1 MERKLNQEE
10 SKESKQ
16 KETTH
21 FFYSPPFSTPTPLH
35 STHTMCALAK
45 PFHHRH
51 HHHHHHLLSTLL
63 LLTATLPS
71 LSSAA
76 DPNPSPVEVLLPSD
90 AVALLKF
97 KLKADVGNKLLYNLN
112 ERFDYCQWQGVK
124 CVQGR
129 VVRFVLQGCGLT
141 GIFADNTLARLDQL
155 RVLSLRNNSLS
166 GAIPNLSA
174 LTNLKTLFLDHNSF
188 SGTFPVPVVN
198 LLRLRSIDLARNNL
212 SGELP
217 SELSSLGKLTYLR
230 LEWNRFSGGLPPLNQ
245 TSLEVFNVT
254 GNNLT
259 GSIPATPAL
268 SRFGAS
274 SYLLNPGLCGKVLN
288 KICDTKPPF
297 FDAPSGVSAPAPV
310 VQNAESQGLIM
321 SPPSTP
327 KRHKRLGVILGFI
340 IGLLLVIA
348 VVLSLFAILNK
359 RGYQHHSKS
368 AAFESDSEIENEK
381 ENNETGNRNGIGN
394 ATVVSISANSV
405 MNTTTEVVE
414 IKEKKLQLPQQHR
427 EKSGNLIFCE
437 GEAAMYNLEQL
448 MSASAE
454 LLGRGTIGTTY
465 KAVMD
470 NQLIVTVK
478 RLDAGKTAVTS
489 GEGFE
494 KHLEAVGGLRH
505 PNLVPVR
512 AYFQAK
518 QERLV
523 IYDYQP
529 NGSLFNLIHGSR
541 LTRAKPLHWTSCLK
555 IAEDIALGLA
565 YIHQASRLIHNNL
578 KSSNVLLGSD
588 FEACL
593 TDYCL
598 LFLADP
604 TAIDDS
610 LSTGYKA
617 PELRKSFHRATTKSD
632 VYAFGVLLLELLS
645 GRPPSQ
651 HPHLVPED
659 MAEWVRA
666 MRENDDMPNDNR
678 LGMLVEVAGVCSL
691 TSPEQRPVMRQV
703 LKMLQEIKETA
714 SIEDDD
720 NTYNGYS

>member
-1 MERKLNQEE
+1 MCTLPKL
-10 SKESKQ
+10 
-16 KETTH
+16 
-21 FFYSPPFSTPTPLH
+21 
-35 STHTMCALAK
+35 
-45 PFHHRH
+45 H
-51 HHHHHHLLSTLL
+51 HHHHHHHMLSLFL
-63 LLTATLPS
+63 ILAVTLPTTIS
-71 LSSAA
+71 TTTVT
-76 DPNPSPVEVLLPSD
+76 PQLPSD

-97 KLKADVGNKLLYNLN
+97 KQQADITNKLLYNLN

-129 VVRFVLQGCGLT
+129 VVRFVLQSCSLT
-141 GIFADNTLARLDQL
+141 GTFADNTLSRLDQL
-155 RVLSLRNNSLS
+155 RVLSLRNNSLT
-166 GAIPNLSA
+166 GPLPNLSS
-174 LTNLKTLFLDHNSF
+174 LTNLKTLFLDHNTF
-188 SGTFPVPVVN
+188 SGTFPLT
-198 LLRLRSIDLARNNL
+198 LLSLHHLHSLDLARNNL
-212 SGELP
+212 SGPLP
-217 SELSSLGKLTYLR
+217 VQLYSLDRLVYLK
-230 LEWNRFSGGLPPLNQ
+230 LEWNRFTGPLPALNQ
-245 TSLEVFNVT
+245 TALEVFNVS

-259 GSIPATPAL
+259 GTIPATSTF
-268 SRFGAS
+268 SRFGVS
-274 SYLLNPGLCGKVLN
+274 SFLLNPGLCGKIIN
-288 KICDTKPPF
+288 KICDSNSPF
-297 FDAPSGVSAPAPV
+297 FDTPSGGVTAPAPV
-310 VQNAESQGLIM
+310 VQNAESQGLIV
-321 SPPSTP
+321 SPPSRH
-327 KRHKRLGVILGFI
+327 RHKRLGIILGFI
-340 IGLLLVIA
+340 IGFLIILAL
-348 VVLSLFAILNK
+348 VLSLFAILNK
-359 RGYQHHSKS
+359 RRYQYQSKS
-368 AAFESDSEIENEK
+368 VAFSSDDEIGNENVNDNAVVAHSTNNTVNTVRIVNKELEIE
-381 ENNETGNRNGIGN
+381 
-394 ATVVSISANSV
+394 
-405 MNTTTEVVE
+405 
-414 IKEKKLQLPQQHR
+414 EKKMQLPQQHR
-427 EKSGNLIFCE
+427 EKTGNLIFCE
-437 GEAAMYNLEQL
+437 GESAMYGLEQL

-478 RLDAGKTAVTS
+478 RLDAGKTAITS
-489 GEGFE
+489 GEAFE

-541 LTRAKPLHWTSCLK
+541 STRAKPLHWTSCLK

-578 KSSNVLLGSD
+578 KSSNVLLGTD

-598 LFLADP
+598 LALADH
-604 TAIDDS
+604 TSIDES
-610 LSTGYKA
+610 ISTGYKA

-714 SIEDDD
+714 SLEND

>member
-1 MERKLNQEE
+1 MC
-10 SKESKQ
+10 
-16 KETTH
+16 T
-21 FFYSPPFSTPTPLH
+21 SPPFHHHFFTLFLLFTTVSTTTPL
-35 STHTMCALAK
+35 T
-45 PFHHRH
+45 
-51 HHHHHHLLSTLL
+51 
-63 LLTATLPS
+63 PS
-71 LSSAA
+71 
-76 DPNPSPVEVLLPSD
+76 VPSD
-90 AVALLKF
+90 AVSLLKF
-97 KLKADVGNKLLYNLN
+97 KLKADLQNNLLYNLN
-112 ERFDYCQWQGVK
+112 ENFDYCQWQGVK

-129 VVRFVLQGCGLT
+129 VVRFVLQSCNLT
-141 GIFADNTLARLDQL
+141 GLFAPNTLSNLDQL
-155 RVLSLRNNSLS
+155 RVLVLRNNSLT
-166 GAIPNLSA
+166 GPIPDLSN
-174 LTNLKTLFLDHNSF
+174 LTNLKTLFLDHNAF
-188 SGTFPVPVVN
+188 SGTFP
-198 LLRLRSIDLARNNL
+198 LTIFSLHKLHSLDLARNNL
-212 SGELP
+212 SGLLP
-217 SELSSLGKLTYLR
+217 VQLNSLDQLNYLKL
-230 LEWNRFSGGLPPLNQ
+230 EFNRFTGSLPPLNQ
-245 TSLEVFNVT
+245 TGLTVFNVS

-259 GSIPATPAL
+259 GLIPVTPTL
-268 SRFGAS
+268 SKFDTS
-274 SYLLNPGLCGKVLN
+274 SFLLNPNLCGKLIN
-288 KICDTKPPF
+288 KICDSNSPF
-297 FDAPSGVSAPAPV
+297 FEPPSVSAPAPV
-310 VQNAESQGLIM
+310 VQNGESQGLIVA
-321 SPPSTP
+321 PPSSR
-327 KRHKRLGVILGFI
+327 RHKRLGVILGFVI
-340 IGLLLVIA
+340 AFLIFTALVISIFT
-348 VVLSLFAILNK
+348 VLSRRK
-359 RGYQHHSKS
+359 YEHQKKS
-368 AAFESDSEIENEK
+368 VSFSSDEDIELENEPP
-381 ENNETGNRNGIGN
+381 ENVANNRVVAFSSKHVVKNE
-394 ATVVSISANSV
+394 
-405 MNTTTEVVE
+405 VE
-414 IKEKKLQLPQQHR
+414 IKEKKVELPQQNR
-427 EKSGNLIFCE
+427 SKTGNLIFCE
-437 GEAAMYNLEQL
+437 GETAMYGLEQL

-470 NQLIVTVK
+470 NHLIVTVK
-478 RLDAGKTAVTS
+478 RLDAGKTAITS
-489 GEGFE
+489 GEAFE

-541 LTRAKPLHWTSCLK
+541 STRAKPLHWTSCLK

-578 KSSNVLLGSD
+578 KSTNILLGPD

-598 LFLADP
+598 LVLADP
-604 TAIDDS
+604 TSIDES
-610 LSTGYKA
+610 ISTGYKA

-691 TSPEQRPVMRQV
+691 TSPEQRPIMRQV

-714 SIEDDD
+714 SND
-720 NTYNGYS
+720 NDSTYNGYS

>member
-1 MERKLNQEE
+1 
-10 SKESKQ
+10 
-16 KETTH
+16 
-21 FFYSPPFSTPTPLH
+21 
-35 STHTMCALAK
+35 MCALPK

-51 HHHHHHLLSTLL
+51 RYRHYLLSFFL
-63 LLTATLPS
+63 LLTASITA
-71 LSSAA
+71 SAV
-76 DPNPSPVEVLLPSD
+76 DPKPVEALLPSD

-97 KLKADVGNKLLYNLN
+97 KLKADIGNKLLYNLN
-112 ERFDYCQWQGVK
+112 ERFDYCQWQGAK

-129 VVRFVLQGCGLT
+129 VVRFVLQGCGLS
-141 GIFADNTLARLDQL
+141 GIFADNTLTRLDQL

-166 GAIPNLSA
+166 GVIPDLSP
-174 LTNLKTLFLDHNSF
+174 LTNLKTLFLDHNAF
-188 SGTFPVPVVN
+188 SGTFPLPLVS
-198 LLRLRSIDLARNNL
+198 LHRLRSLDLARNSL
-212 SGELP
+212 AGPLPIELN
-217 SELSSLGKLTYLR
+217 SLDRLTYLR
-230 LEWNRFSGGLPPLNQ
+230 LEWNRFNGSLPPLNI
-245 TSLEVFNVT
+245 TTLEVFNVS

-259 GSIPATPAL
+259 GSIPVTPAL
-268 SRFGAS
+268 SRFDIS
-274 SYLLNPGLCGKVLN
+274 SYLLNPGLCGKILN
-288 KICDTKPPF
+288 KICDSRSPF
-297 FDAPSGVSAPAPV
+297 FDDTPPGVSAPAPLLQSV
-310 VQNAESQGLIM
+310 GSQGLLA
-321 SPPSTP
+321 SPPSTR
-327 KRHKRLGVILGFI
+327 RHRRIGIILGFI
-340 IGLLLVIA
+340 IGLLILIAIVLLLVTI
-348 VVLSLFAILNK
+348 VNK
-359 RGYQHHSKS
+359 RRNRQHQTKS
-368 AAFESDSEIENEK
+368 VDYSSDEENET
-381 ENNETGNRNGIGN
+381 ENEIDNRN
-394 ATVVSISANSV
+394 VSTFHAIST
-405 MNTTTEVVE
+405 NTASEVRIVSKEAE
-414 IKEKKLQLPQQHR
+414 IKEKKLELPQHHR

-437 GEAAMYNLEQL
+437 GESAMYSLEQL

-454 LLGRGTIGTTY
+454 LLGRGVIGTTY

-478 RLDAGKTAVTS
+478 RLDAGKTATTS
-489 GEGFE
+489 GEAFE
-494 KHLEAVGGLRH
+494 RHLEAVGGLRH

-529 NGSLFNLIHGSR
+529 NGSLYNLIHGSR
-541 LTRAKPLHWTSCLK
+541 STRAKPLHWTSCLK

-598 LFLADP
+598 LVLADP
-604 TAIDDS
+604 TSIDDS
-610 LSTGYKA
+610 IPTGYKA

-651 HPHLVPED
+651 HPHLVPDD

-666 MRENDDMPNDNR
+666 MRENDDVAGDDR

-703 LKMLQEIKETA
+703 LKMLQEIKESG
-714 SIEDDD
+714 SID
-720 NTYNGYS
+720 NGNDTYKGYS

>member
-1 MERKLNQEE
+1 
-10 SKESKQ
+10 
-16 KETTH
+16 
-21 FFYSPPFSTPTPLH
+21 
-35 STHTMCALAK
+35 MCALPK
-45 PFHHRH
+45 PFRHRH
-51 HHHHHHLLSTLL
+51 RYRHYLLSFFL
-63 LLTATLPS
+63 LLTASITA
-71 LSSAA
+71 SAV
-76 DPNPSPVEVLLPSD
+76 DPKPVEALLPSD

-97 KLKADVGNKLLYNLN
+97 KLKADIGNKLLYNLN
-112 ERFDYCQWQGVK
+112 ERFDYCQWQGAK

-129 VVRFVLQGCGLT
+129 VVRFVLQGCGLS
-141 GIFADNTLARLDQL
+141 GIFADNTLTRLDQL

-166 GAIPNLSA
+166 GVIPDLSP
-174 LTNLKTLFLDHNSF
+174 LTNLKTLFLDHNAF
-188 SGTFPVPVVN
+188 SGTFPLPLVS
-198 LLRLRSIDLARNNL
+198 LHRLRSLDLARNSL
-212 SGELP
+212 AGPLPIELN
-217 SELSSLGKLTYLR
+217 SLDRLTYLR
-230 LEWNRFSGGLPPLNQ
+230 LEWNRFNGSLPPLNI
-245 TSLEVFNVT
+245 TTLEVFNVT

-259 GSIPATPAL
+259 GSIPVTPAL
-268 SRFGAS
+268 SRFDIS
-274 SYLLNPGLCGKVLN
+274 SYLLNPGLCGKILN
-288 KICDTKPPF
+288 KICDSKSPF
-297 FDAPSGVSAPAPV
+297 FDDTPPGVSAPAPLL
-310 VQNAESQGLIM
+310 QNVGSQGLLA
-321 SPPSTP
+321 SPPSTR
-327 KRHKRLGVILGFI
+327 RHRRIGIILGFI
-340 IGLLLVIA
+340 IGLLILIAIVLLLVTI
-348 VVLSLFAILNK
+348 VNK
-359 RGYQHHSKS
+359 RRNRQHQTKS
-368 AAFESDSEIENEK
+368 VDYSSDEENET
-381 ENNETGNRNGIGN
+381 ENEIDNRN
-394 ATVVSISANSV
+394 VSTFHAIST
-405 MNTTTEVVE
+405 NTASEVRIVSKEAE
-414 IKEKKLQLPQQHR
+414 IKEKKLELPQHHR

-437 GEAAMYNLEQL
+437 GESAMYSLEQL

-454 LLGRGTIGTTY
+454 LLGRGVIGTTY

-478 RLDAGKTAVTS
+478 RLDAGKTATTS
-489 GEGFE
+489 GEAFE
-494 KHLEAVGGLRH
+494 RHLEAVGGLRH

-529 NGSLFNLIHGSR
+529 NGSLYNLIHGSR
-541 LTRAKPLHWTSCLK
+541 STRAKPLHWTSCLK

-598 LFLADP
+598 LVLADP
-604 TAIDDS
+604 TSIDDS
-610 LSTGYKA
+610 IPTGYKA

-651 HPHLVPED
+651 HPHLVPDD

-666 MRENDDMPNDNR
+666 MRENDDVAGDDR

-703 LKMLQEIKETA
+703 LKMLQEIKESG
-714 SIEDDD
+714 SID
-720 NTYNGYS
+720 NGNGNGNDTYKGYS

>member
-1 MERKLNQEE
+1 
-10 SKESKQ
+10 
-16 KETTH
+16 
-21 FFYSPPFSTPTPLH
+21 
-35 STHTMCALAK
+35 MCALPK
-45 PFHHRH
+45 PFHHHHRHRQRH
-51 HHHHHHLLSTLL
+51 HHYLLSFFL
-63 LLTATLPS
+63 LLTATA
-71 LSSAA
+71 SASA
-76 DPNPSPVEVLLPSD
+76 VDPKPVEALLPSD

-97 KLKADVGNKLLYNLN
+97 KLKADIGNKLLYNLN
-112 ERFDYCQWQGVK
+112 ERFDYCQWQGAK

-129 VVRFVLQGCGLT
+129 VVRFVLQGCGLS
-141 GIFADNTLARLDQL
+141 GIFADNTLTRLDQL

-166 GAIPNLSA
+166 GVIPDLSP
-174 LTNLKTLFLDHNSF
+174 LTNLKTLFLDHNAF
-188 SGTFPVPVVN
+188 SGTFPLPLVS
-198 LLRLRSIDLARNNL
+198 LHRLRSLDLARNSL
-212 SGELP
+212 AGPLPIELN
-217 SELSSLGKLTYLR
+217 SLDRLTYLR
-230 LEWNRFSGGLPPLNQ
+230 LEWNRFNGSLPPLNI
-245 TSLEVFNVT
+245 TTLEVFNVT

-259 GSIPATPAL
+259 GSIPVTPAL
-268 SRFGAS
+268 SRFDIS
-274 SYLLNPGLCGKVLN
+274 SYLLNPGLCGKILN
-288 KICDTKPPF
+288 KICDSKSPF
-297 FDAPSGVSAPAPV
+297 FDDTPPGVSAPAPLL
-310 VQNAESQGLIM
+310 QNVGSQGLLA
-321 SPPSTP
+321 SPPSTR
-327 KRHKRLGVILGFI
+327 RHRRIGIILGFI
-340 IGLLLVIA
+340 IGLLILIAIVLLLVTI
-348 VVLSLFAILNK
+348 VNK
-359 RGYQHHSKS
+359 RRNHQHQTKS
-368 AAFESDSEIENEK
+368 VDYSSDEENET
-381 ENNETGNRNGIGN
+381 ENEIDNRN
-394 ATVVSISANSV
+394 VSTFHAIST
-405 MNTTTEVVE
+405 NTASEVRIVSKEAE
-414 IKEKKLQLPQQHR
+414 IKEKKLELPQQHR

-437 GEAAMYNLEQL
+437 GESAMYSLEQL

-454 LLGRGTIGTTY
+454 LLGRGVIGTTY

-478 RLDAGKTAVTS
+478 RLDAGKTATTS
-489 GEGFE
+489 GEAFE
-494 KHLEAVGGLRH
+494 RHLEAVGGLRH

-529 NGSLFNLIHGSR
+529 NGSLYNLIHGSR
-541 LTRAKPLHWTSCLK
+541 STRAKPLHWTSCLK

-598 LFLADP
+598 LVLADP
-604 TAIDDS
+604 TSIDDS
-610 LSTGYKA
+610 IPTGYKA

-651 HPHLVPED
+651 HPHLVPDD

-666 MRENDDMPNDNR
+666 MRENDDVVGDDR

-703 LKMLQEIKETA
+703 LKMLQEIKESG
-714 SIEDDD
+714 SID
-720 NTYNGYS
+720 NGNDTYKGYS

>member
-1 MERKLNQEE
+1 
-10 SKESKQ
+10 
-16 KETTH
+16 
-21 FFYSPPFSTPTPLH
+21 
-35 STHTMCALAK
+35 MCALPK

-51 HHHHHHLLSTLL
+51 RYRHYLLSFFL
-63 LLTATLPS
+63 LLTASITA
-71 LSSAA
+71 SAV
-76 DPNPSPVEVLLPSD
+76 DPKPVEALLPSD

-97 KLKADVGNKLLYNLN
+97 KLKADIGNKLLYNLN
-112 ERFDYCQWQGVK
+112 ERFDYCQWQGAK

-129 VVRFVLQGCGLT
+129 VVRFVLQGCGLS
-141 GIFADNTLARLDQL
+141 GIFADNTLTRLDQL

-166 GAIPNLSA
+166 GVIPDLSP
-174 LTNLKTLFLDHNSF
+174 LTNLKTLFLDHNAF
-188 SGTFPVPVVN
+188 SGTFPLPLVS
-198 LLRLRSIDLARNNL
+198 LHRLRSLDLARNSL
-212 SGELP
+212 AGPLPIELN
-217 SELSSLGKLTYLR
+217 SLDRLTYLR
-230 LEWNRFSGGLPPLNQ
+230 LEWNRFNGSLPPLNI
-245 TSLEVFNVT
+245 TTLEVFNVT

-259 GSIPATPAL
+259 GSIPVTPAL
-268 SRFGAS
+268 SRFDIS
-274 SYLLNPGLCGKVLN
+274 SYLLNPGLCGKILN
-288 KICDTKPPF
+288 KICDSKSPF
-297 FDAPSGVSAPAPV
+297 FDDTPPGVSAPAPLL
-310 VQNAESQGLIM
+310 QNVGPQGLLA
-321 SPPSTP
+321 SPPSTR
-327 KRHKRLGVILGFI
+327 RHRRIGIILGFI
-340 IGLLLVIA
+340 IGLLILIAIVLLLVTI
-348 VVLSLFAILNK
+348 VNK
-359 RGYQHHSKS
+359 RRNRQHQTKS
-368 AAFESDSEIENEK
+368 VDYSSDEENET
-381 ENNETGNRNGIGN
+381 ENEIDNRN
-394 ATVVSISANSV
+394 VSTFHAIST
-405 MNTTTEVVE
+405 NTASEVRIVSKEAE
-414 IKEKKLQLPQQHR
+414 IKEKKLELPQHHR

-437 GEAAMYNLEQL
+437 GESAMYSLEQL

-454 LLGRGTIGTTY
+454 LLGRGVIGTTY

-478 RLDAGKTAVTS
+478 RLDAGKTATTS
-489 GEGFE
+489 GEAFE
-494 KHLEAVGGLRH
+494 RHLEAVGGLRH

-529 NGSLFNLIHGSR
+529 NGSLYNLIHGSR
-541 LTRAKPLHWTSCLK
+541 STRAKPLHWTSCLK

-598 LFLADP
+598 LVLADP
-604 TAIDDS
+604 TSIDDS
-610 LSTGYKA
+610 IPTGYKA

-651 HPHLVPED
+651 HPHLVPDD

-666 MRENDDMPNDNR
+666 MRENDDVAGDDR

-703 LKMLQEIKETA
+703 LKMLQEIKESG
-714 SIEDDD
+714 SID
-720 NTYNGYS
+720 NGNGNGNDTYKGYS

>member
-1 MERKLNQEE
+1 MENSINKKEKKQTKRANSLLN
-10 SKESKQ
+10 
-16 KETTH
+16 H
-21 FFYSPPFSTPTPLH
+21 LLPYSTP
-35 STHTMCALAK
+35 HTMIALPK
-45 PFHHRH
+45 PFRLRHRH
-51 HHHHHHLLSTLL
+51 RFFSLLIFL
-63 LLTATLPS
+63 TLPATIS
-71 LSSAA
+71 GGVL
-76 DPNPSPVEVLLPSD
+76 NTVETQLPSD
-90 AVALLKF
+90 AVTLLKF
-97 KLKADVGNKLLYNLN
+97 KLKADIGNKLLYNLN

-129 VVRFVLQGCGLT
+129 VVRFVLQSCGLT
-141 GIFADNTLARLDQL
+141 GVFADNTLARLDQL

-166 GAIPNLSA
+166 GAIPDLST
-174 LTNLKTLFLDHNSF
+174 LTNLKALFLDHNTF
-188 SGTFPVPVVN
+188 SGTFPLSV
-198 LLRLRSIDLARNNL
+198 LSLHRLQSLDLARNNL
-212 SGELP
+212 SGPLP
-217 SELSSLGKLTYLR
+217 IQLNYLDRLNNLR
-230 LEWNRFSGGLPPLNQ
+230 LEWNRFNGSLPPLNQ
-245 TSLEVFNVT
+245 TTLQVFNVS

-268 SRFGAS
+268 SRFNTS
-274 SYLLNPGLCGKVLN
+274 SYLLNPGLCGEILN
-288 KICDTKPPF
+288 KICDSKSPF
-297 FDAPSGVSAPAPV
+297 FDAPSGVPAPTPLH
-310 VQNAESQGLIM
+310 QNAGAQGLIV
-321 SPPSTP
+321 SPPSER
-327 KRHKRLGVILGFI
+327 KHKRVGIILGFV
-340 IGLLLVIA
+340 IGLLIVIA
-348 VVLSLFAILNK
+348 LVLSLFAVLNK
-359 RGYQHHSKS
+359 RRFGNRTKS
-368 AAFESDSEIENEK
+368 VAFSSDEENET
-381 ENNETGNRNGIGN
+381 ENEN
-394 ATVVSISANSV
+394 AVVAVSTNTASAVRVVSK
-405 MNTTTEVVE
+405 EVEV
-414 IKEKKLQLPQQHR
+414 KEQKLQLPQQHR

-437 GEAAMYNLEQL
+437 GETAMYGLEQL

-470 NQLIVTVK
+470 SQLIVTVK
-478 RLDAGKTAVTS
+478 RLDAGKTAITS
-489 GEGFE
+489 GEAFE

-541 LTRAKPLHWTSCLK
+541 STRAKPLHWTSCLK

-578 KSSNVLLGSD
+578 KSTNVLLSSD

-598 LFLADP
+598 LTLADP
-604 TAIDDS
+604 TSIDES
-610 LSTGYKA
+610 MSAGYKA

-645 GRPPSQ
+645 GRPASQ
-651 HPHLVPED
+651 HPHLAPED

-678 LGMLVEVAGVCSL
+678 LGKLVEVAGVCSM

-714 SIEDDD
+714 SMDND

>member
-1 MERKLNQEE
+1 
-10 SKESKQ
+10 
-16 KETTH
+16 
-21 FFYSPPFSTPTPLH
+21 
-35 STHTMCALAK
+35 MCTLPK
-45 PFHHRH
+45 PFH
-51 HHHHHHLLSTLL
+51 HHHHHHHNHHHHHHLFSLLIILTISLPTTIST
-63 LLTATLPS
+63 T
-71 LSSAA
+71 
-76 DPNPSPVEVLLPSD
+76 LPSD
-90 AVALLKF
+90 AVSLLKF
-97 KLKADVGNKLLYNLN
+97 KLKADINNNLLYNLN

-129 VVRFVLQGCGLT
+129 VIRFVLQNHNLT
-141 GIFADNTLARLDQL
+141 GTFADNTLSNLNHL
-155 RVLSLRNNSLS
+155 RVLSLRNNSLT
-166 GAIPNLSA
+166 GPIPNLSP
-174 LTNLKTLFLDHNSF
+174 LTNLKTLFLDHNLFTGSF
-188 SGTFPVPVVN
+188 PIS
-198 LLRLRSIDLARNNL
+198 LLSLHLLQSLDLARNNL
-212 SGELP
+212 SGSLP
-217 SELSSLGKLTYLR
+217 VQLTSLDRITNLR
-230 LEWNRFSGGLPPLNQ
+230 LEFNRFTGSLPPLNQ
-245 TSLEVFNVT
+245 TTLLVFNVS

-259 GSIPATPAL
+259 GPVPATPTL
-268 SRFGAS
+268 SKFDAS
-274 SYLLNPGLCGKVLN
+274 SYLLNPNLCGKIVN
-288 KICDTKPPF
+288 KICDERSPF
-297 FDAPSGVSAPAPV
+297 FHAPVTAAPAPV
-310 VQNAESQGLIM
+310 VENGGAEGLVVA
-321 SPPSTP
+321 PPGSR
-327 KRHKRLGVILGFI
+327 KHKRVGIIILG
-340 IGLLLVIA
+340 LVIA
-348 VVLSLFAILNK
+348 VFIVVALVVTVVGVLNK
-359 RGYQHHSKS
+359 RRYGSRTKSVAFSSDDEIGTERDNGTAVAAVLTDTATAVPAVGKESK
-368 AAFESDSEIENEK
+368 
-381 ENNETGNRNGIGN
+381 
-394 ATVVSISANSV
+394 VSIKV
-405 MNTTTEVVE
+405 REQ
-414 IKEKKLQLPQQHR
+414 KLELPQQHR

-437 GEAAMYNLEQL
+437 GERAMYGLENL

-489 GEGFE
+489 GEAFE

-523 IYDYQP
+523 IYDYQA

-578 KSSNVLLGSD
+578 KATNVLLGSD

-598 LFLADP
+598 LSLADP
-604 TAIDDS
+604 TAIDES
-610 LSTGYKA
+610 ISAGYKA

-651 HPHLVPED
+651 HPHLAPED

-666 MRENDDMPNDNR
+666 MRENDDLLNDRR
-678 LGMLVEVAGVCSL
+678 LEMLVEVAGVCSM

-714 SIEDDD
+714 SNDDD
-720 NTYNGYS
+720 NTYKGYL

>member
-1 MERKLNQEE
+1 
-10 SKESKQ
+10 
-16 KETTH
+16 
-21 FFYSPPFSTPTPLH
+21 
-35 STHTMCALAK
+35 MCALPK

-51 HHHHHHLLSTLL
+51 RHRHHHRHRQHYLLSFII
-63 LLTATLPS
+63 LLTATA
-71 LSSAA
+71 SAV
-76 DPNPSPVEVLLPSD
+76 DPKPVEALVPSD

-97 KLKADVGNKLLYNLN
+97 KLQADIGNKLLYDLN
-112 ERFDYCQWQGVK
+112 ERFDYCQWQGAK

-129 VVRFVLQGCGLT
+129 VVRFVLQGCGLS
-141 GIFADNTLARLDQL
+141 GVFADNTLTRLDQL

-166 GAIPNLSA
+166 GAIPDLSA
-174 LTNLKTLFLDHNSF
+174 LTNLKTLFLDHNAF
-188 SGTFPVPVVN
+188 SGKFPLPLVA
-198 LLRLRSIDLARNNL
+198 LHRLRSLDLARNNL
-212 SGELP
+212 SGPLPIELN
-217 SELSSLGKLTYLR
+217 SLDRLTYLR
-230 LEWNRFSGGLPPLNQ
+230 LEWNRFNGSLPPLNI
-245 TSLEVFNVT
+245 TALEVFNVS

-259 GSIPATPAL
+259 GSVPVTPAL
-268 SRFGAS
+268 SRFDIS
-274 SYLLNPGLCGKVLN
+274 SYLLNPGLCGKILN
-288 KICDTKPPF
+288 KICSSNAPF
-297 FDAPSGVSAPAPV
+297 FDTPSGVSAPAPLL
-310 VQNAESQGLIM
+310 QTAEAQGLLA
-321 SPPSTP
+321 SPPSTR
-327 KRHKRLGVILGFI
+327 RHRRIGIILGFI
-340 IGLLLVIA
+340 IGLLILVAIVLLLVT
-348 VVLSLFAILNK
+348 VVNKRRYQRQTKSVDYTSEEENEAENEIENRHENTFVAISTSTATASRILNK
-359 RGYQHHSKS
+359 Q
-368 AAFESDSEIENEK
+368 
-381 ENNETGNRNGIGN
+381 
-394 ATVVSISANSV
+394 
-405 MNTTTEVVE
+405 VE
-414 IKEKKLQLPQQHR
+414 IKEKKLELPQQHR

-437 GEAAMYNLEQL
+437 GETAMYSLEQL

-478 RLDAGKTAVTS
+478 RLDAGKTATTS
-489 GEGFE
+489 GEAFE

-541 LTRAKPLHWTSCLK
+541 STRAKPLHWTSCLK

-598 LFLADP
+598 LVLADP
-604 TAIDDS
+604 TSLDDTI
-610 LSTGYKA
+610 STGYKA

-659 MAEWVRA
+659 MVEWVRA
-666 MRENDDMPNDNR
+666 MRENDDVAGDDR

-691 TSPEQRPVMRQV
+691 TSPEQRPVMRHV
-703 LKMLQEIKETA
+703 LKMLQEIKESGSG
-714 SIEDDD
+714 SIGNDD
-720 NTYNGYS
+720 NGYDGYS

>member
-1 MERKLNQEE
+1 
-10 SKESKQ
+10 
-16 KETTH
+16 
-21 FFYSPPFSTPTPLH
+21 
-35 STHTMCALAK
+35 MCALPK

-51 HHHHHHLLSTLL
+51 HRRILSLIL
-63 LLTATLPS
+63 ILILTVSLPATF
-71 LSSAA
+71 SAA
-76 DPNPSPVEVLLPSD
+76 DPNPNPVEALLPSD

-97 KLKADVGNKLLYNLN
+97 KLKADIGNKLLYNLN

-129 VVRFVLQGCGLT
+129 VVRFVVQGCGLS

-166 GAIPNLSA
+166 GPIPDLST
-174 LTNLKTLFLDHNSF
+174 LTNLKTLFLDHNTF
-188 SGTFPVPVVN
+188 SGTFPVSLVS
-198 LLRLRSIDLARNNL
+198 LHRLRSLDLARNNL
-212 SGELP
+212 SGPLPIELNA
-217 SELSSLGKLTYLR
+217 LDRLNYLR
-230 LEWNRFSGGLPPLNQ
+230 LEWNRFNGSLPPLNQ
-245 TSLEVFNVT
+245 TALELFNVSC
-254 GNNLT
+254 NNLT

-268 SRFGAS
+268 SRFDGS
-274 SYLLNPGLCGKVLN
+274 SYLLNPGLCGKILN
-288 KICDTKPPF
+288 KICNSKSPF
-297 FDAPSGVSAPAPV
+297 FDAPSGVSAPAPLL
-310 VQNAESQGLIM
+310 QNAESQGLIV
-321 SPPSTP
+321 SPPSTR
-327 KRHKRLGVILGFI
+327 RHKRLGIILGFL
-340 IGLLLVIA
+340 IGLLIVIA
-348 VVLSLFAILNK
+348 IVVALFGILNK
-359 RGYQHHSKS
+359 RRYEHQSKS
-368 AAFESDSEIENEK
+368 VEFSSDEENETENENENENENKAVAISTNTASAVRITNK
-381 ENNETGNRNGIGN
+381 E
-394 ATVVSISANSV
+394 
-405 MNTTTEVVE
+405 VE
-414 IKEKKLQLPQQHR
+414 GKEKKLQLPQQHR

-437 GEAAMYNLEQL
+437 GETAMYSLEQL
-448 MSASAE
+448 MLASAE

-465 KAVMD
+465 KAVMV
-470 NQLIVTVK
+470 NQLVVTVK
-478 RLDAGKTAVTS
+478 RLDGGKTAITS
-489 GEGFE
+489 GEAFE

-541 LTRAKPLHWTSCLK
+541 STRAKPLHWTSCLK

-578 KSSNVLLGSD
+578 KSTNVLLGPD

-598 LFLADP
+598 LVLADP
-604 TAIDDS
+604 TLIDES
-610 LSTGYKA
+610 ISTGYKA

-651 HPHLVPED
+651 HPHLIPED

-678 LGMLVEVAGVCSL
+678 LGMLVEVAAVCSL

-703 LKMLQEIKETA
+703 LKMLQEIKETG
-714 SIEDDD
+714 SID
-720 NTYNGYS
+720 NHNSYNGYS

>member
-1 MERKLNQEE
+1 
-10 SKESKQ
+10 
-16 KETTH
+16 
-21 FFYSPPFSTPTPLH
+21 
-35 STHTMCALAK
+35 MCALPK
-45 PFHHRH
+45 PFRHLHHRH
-51 HHHHHHLLSTLL
+51 RHRFFALFIFFTLSFPT
-63 LLTATLPS
+63 TISTTTTTNPIATQ
-71 LSSAA
+71 
-76 DPNPSPVEVLLPSD
+76 LPSD

-97 KLKADVGNKLLYNLN
+97 KLKADTGNKLLYNLN

-129 VVRFVLQGCGLT
+129 VVRFVLQNSGLT
-141 GIFADNTLARLDQL
+141 GVFADDTLSRLDQL

-166 GAIPNLSA
+166 GNIPNLST
-174 LTNLKTLFLDHNSF
+174 LTNLKSLFLDHNTF
-188 SGTFPVPVVN
+188 SGTFPLSVTS
-198 LLRLRSIDLARNNL
+198 LHRLQSLDLARNNL
-212 SGELP
+212 SGSLP
-217 SELSSLGKLTYLR
+217 VQLNSLSRLNNIR
-230 LEWNRFSGGLPPLNQ
+230 LEWNRFTGSLPPLNQ
-245 TSLEVFNVT
+245 TTLEIFNVS

-259 GSIPATPAL
+259 GAIPVT
-268 SRFGAS
+268 SVYTRFGIS
-274 SYLLNPGLCGKVLN
+274 SYLLNPGLCGKIVN
-288 KICDTKPPF
+288 KICDSKSPF
-297 FDAPSGVSAPAPV
+297 FDASSNVSAPTPV
-310 VQNAESQGLIM
+310 IQNVGAQGLSV
-321 SPPSTP
+321 SPPST
-327 KRHKRLGVILGFI
+327 KRHKRVGVILGFV
-340 IGLLLVIA
+340 IGFLIVIA
-348 VVLSLFAILNK
+348 FVLSIFAILNK
-359 RGYQHHSKS
+359 RRYQNRTKS
-368 AAFESDSEIENEK
+368 VAFSSDEEHENEN
-381 ENNETGNRNGIGN
+381 ENEN
-394 ATVVSISANSV
+394 AYVAVST
-405 MNTTTEVVE
+405 NTTNTTNTVNTVRISKKEDEV
-414 IKEKKLQLPQQHR
+414 KEQKLQLPQQHR

-437 GEAAMYNLEQL
+437 GECAMYGLEQL

-478 RLDAGKTAVTS
+478 RLDAGKTAITS
-489 GEGFE
+489 GEAFE

-529 NGSLFNLIHGSR
+529 NGSLFNLIYGSR
-541 LTRAKPLHWTSCLK
+541 STRAKPLHWTSCLK

-578 KSSNVLLGSD
+578 KSTNVLLGSD

-598 LFLADP
+598 LNLADP
-604 TAIDDS
+604 TSIDES
-610 LSTGYKA
+610 ISTGYKA
-617 PELRKSFHRATTKSD
+617 PELRKSFHRATVKSD

-666 MRENDDMPNDNR
+666 MRENDDMPNENR
-678 LGMLVEVAGVCSL
+678 LGMLVEVAGVCSM
-691 TSPEQRPVMRQV
+691 TSPEQRPLMRQV

-714 SIEDDD
+714 SID
-720 NTYNGYS
+720 NENMYNGYS

>member
-1 MERKLNQEE
+1 MC
-10 SKESKQ
+10 
-16 KETTH
+16 
-21 FFYSPPFSTPTPLH
+21 TP
-35 STHTMCALAK
+35 
-45 PFHHRH
+45 H
-51 HHHHHHLLSTLL
+51 HHHHFTLL
-63 LLTATLPS
+63 FITLLTIITTTTTSSSLP
-71 LSSAA
+71 
-76 DPNPSPVEVLLPSD
+76 PSD

-97 KLKADVGNKLLYNLN
+97 KLKADTKNKLLYNLN
-112 ERFDYCQWQGVK
+112 EHFDYCQWQGVK

-129 VVRFVLQGCGLT
+129 VVRLVLQN
-141 GIFADNTLARLDQL
+141 ITL
-155 RVLSLRNNSLS
+155 VGSFPLSLTTLHR
-166 GAIPNLSA
+166 
-174 LTNLKTLFLDHNSF
+174 LK
-188 SGTFPVPVVN
+188 
-198 LLRLRSIDLARNNL
+198 SIDLARNGL
-212 SGELP
+212 YGSLPIELNF
-217 SELSSLGKLTYLR
+217 LDKLTYLR
-230 LEWNRFSGGLPPLNQ
+230 LEWNRFFGSIPPLNQ
-245 TSLEVFNVT
+245 TGLNVFNVS

-259 GSIPATPAL
+259 GSIPETL
-268 SRFGAS
+268 VRFGVE
-274 SYLLNPGLCGKVLN
+274 SYLYNPNLCGKIVN
-288 KICDTKPPF
+288 RICDGKAPF
-297 FDAPSGVSAPAPV
+297 FDAGAGVGVSGPTPAGG
-310 VQNAESQGLIM
+310 NAEAQGLVM
-321 SPPSTP
+321 APPDTRR
-327 KRHKRLGVILGFI
+327 RHKRVGVILGFV
-340 IGLLLVIA
+340 IGFLIVLA
-348 VVLSLFAILNK
+348 FVLSVFAVFGRRK
-359 RGYQHHSKS
+359 RVVRAKS
-368 AAFESDSEIENEK
+368 VEFSSDEEENENENVNGIEN
-381 ENNETGNRNGIGN
+381 R
-394 ATVVSISANSV
+394 VVTISANDIS
-405 MNTTTEVVE
+405 NEVRILNNE
-414 IKEKKLQLPQQHR
+414 IAMKVKEKKMELPQQHR

-437 GEAAMYNLEQL
+437 GEAAMYGLEQL

-465 KAVMD
+465 KAVMG

-478 RLDAGKTAVTS
+478 RLDAGKTAITS
-489 GEGFE
+489 GEAFE

-541 LTRAKPLHWTSCLK
+541 SAKAKPLHWTSCLK

-578 KSSNVLLGSD
+578 KSSNVLLGPD

-598 LFLADP
+598 LVLADP
-604 TAIDDS
+604 TSIDES
-610 LSTGYKA
+610 ISTGYKA

-703 LKMLQEIKETA
+703 LKMLQEIKEAA
-714 SIEDDD
+714 SMDTD

>member
-1 MERKLNQEE
+1 
-10 SKESKQ
+10 
-16 KETTH
+16 
-21 FFYSPPFSTPTPLH
+21 
-35 STHTMCALAK
+35 MCALPK
-45 PFHHRH
+45 PFRH
-51 HHHHHHLLSTLL
+51 HHHRHRLFPLLI
-63 LLTATLPS
+63 LLTVSFPATISGATPTP
-71 LSSAA
+71 AE
-76 DPNPSPVEVLLPSD
+76 PQLPSD
-90 AVALLKF
+90 AVSLLKF
-97 KLKADVGNKLLYNLN
+97 KLKADIGNKLLYNLN

-129 VVRFVLQGCGLT
+129 VVRFVLQSFGLS

-166 GAIPNLSA
+166 GAIPDLST
-174 LTNLKTLFLDHNSF
+174 LTNLKSLFLDHNAF
-188 SGTFPVPVVN
+188 SGTFPFSLVS
-198 LLRLRSIDLARNNL
+198 LHRLQSLDLARNNL
-212 SGELP
+212 SGPLP
-217 SELSSLGKLTYLR
+217 VQLNDLDRLNGLR
-230 LEWNRFSGGLPPLNQ
+230 LEWNRFNGSLPPLNQ
-245 TSLEVFNVT
+245 TTLQVLNVSC
-254 GNNLT
+254 NNLT

-268 SRFGAS
+268 SRFGTS
-274 SYLLNPGLCGKVLN
+274 SFSLNPGLCGKIVN
-288 KICDTKPPF
+288 KICDSKSPF
-297 FDAPSGVSAPAPV
+297 FDTPSGVSAPAPIL
-310 VQNAESQGLIM
+310 QIAGAQGLIA
-321 SPPSTP
+321 SPPSTR
-327 KRHKRLGVILGFI
+327 RHKRLGVILGFV
-340 IGLLLVIA
+340 IGLLIVIA
-348 VVLSLFAILNK
+348 LVLSLFAVLN
-359 RGYQHHSKS
+359 RRRRYQHRTKS
-368 AAFESDSEIENEK
+368 VAFSSDEENET
-381 ENNETGNRNGIGN
+381 ENENGNGNGNGN
-394 ATVVSISANSV
+394 AVVAMST
-405 MNTTTEVVE
+405 NTATAVGIVKKEVE
-414 IKEKKLQLPQQHR
+414 TKEEKLQLPQQHR

-437 GEAAMYNLEQL
+437 GETAMYGLEQL

-478 RLDAGKTAVTS
+478 RLDAGKTAITS
-489 GEGFE
+489 GEAFE

-541 LTRAKPLHWTSCLK
+541 STKAKPLHWTSCLK

-578 KSSNVLLGSD
+578 KSTNILLGSD

-598 LFLADP
+598 LVLADP
-604 TAIDDS
+604 TSIDES
-610 LSTGYKA
+610 ISTGYKA

-651 HPHLVPED
+651 HPHLIPED

-666 MRENDDMPNDNR
+666 MRGNDDMPNDHR
-678 LGMLVEVAGVCSL
+678 LGMLVEVAGVCSM
-691 TSPEQRPVMRQV
+691 TSPEQRPTMRQV

-714 SIEDDD
+714 SIVDD
-720 NTYNGYS
+720 NNTYDGYS